1 MAKKHRRRDGM
12 WSTIGEAATAGW
24 GPALRVAFMLTV
36 PGIVVSGTV
45 ALVGETAVSVALRSL
60 LRLIP

>member
-1 MAKKHRRRDGM
+1 M